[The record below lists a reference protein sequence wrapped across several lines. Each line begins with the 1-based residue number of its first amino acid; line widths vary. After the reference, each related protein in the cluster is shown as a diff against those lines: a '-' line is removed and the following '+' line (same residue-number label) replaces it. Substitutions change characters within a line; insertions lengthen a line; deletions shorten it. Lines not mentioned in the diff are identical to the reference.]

1 LPTEL
6 IRELLEAGVHFGH
19 KTSRWNPKMKKFIFG
34 QRSNIYIID
43 LEKTA
48 QCLLRAKEFLL
59 EITSKGG
66 TVLFVGTKKQAQ
78 DIIEKEAVRCGMYW
92 VNNRWSGGL
101 LTNFSTIKK
110 SLQRLKDLEKM
121 KEEAIF
127 EKLTKKEASSLMK
140 ELEKLK
146 KNFFGIINME
156 NLPSCLFI
164 VDIQKEKTALNEAR
178 RLKIPVVALIDTISD
193 PDTVDYPIPGN
204 DDAIRSIQLITSHI
218 ADTIIEGRKRF
229 LEYLS
234 HEEVNL
240 DLLKQPLESQE
251 DSTRI
256 NLEDIPQLSKIE
268 EIDEPKISKKT
279 RSPKKG

>member
-1 LPTEL
+1 MPTEL